1 MQIQNKKG
9 IFDVKYKVNYGNHVG
24 VFPKSVF
31 DVISRAGGVELKVL
45 LGICSSEGSV
55 DTKKLA
61 KLISCAESDVKDAIS
76 FWRGAGIIEPCDDKE
91 AKSEAV
97 SVEVQEKPSK
107 AKPEG
112 KSAVTEVKSE
122 EKKLKSAN
130 ELPKYSSEE
139 LADILETRENIVSL
153 INECQN
159 IIGKVFNLKEISVII
174 GLIDY
179 LGLDPEYIL
188 ILLTYCV
195 SIDKKS
201 LHYVETTAFS
211 LYDAGITEAGQ
222 LTEEIRRRELAASS
236 EGQIRKIFGIGARA
250 FTSKEKK
257 FIYTWLNDMRYTVEI
272 VTKAYEVSAN
282 ATGKASFPYTN
293 AVLER
298 WNSENLRTIEEIEAA
313 ERQKEQGNAQGAAE
327 QNGSFDTDDFFA
339 AAVRRSLGG

>member
-1 MQIQNKKG
+1 M
-9 IFDVKYKVNYGNHVG
+9 KYKVNYGNHVG

-31 DVISRAGGVELKVL
+31 DVLSRAGGVELKVL
-45 LGICSSEGSV
+45 LGICSFEGNIDV
-55 DTKKLA
+55 KKLA
-61 KLISCAESDVKDAIS
+61 KLVSCSEGDVKDAIS
-76 FWRGAGIIEPCDDKE
+76 FWRGAGVIELGDENADKAVKANADKQDNTVVE
-91 AKSEAV
+91 AQKTDIAEH
-97 SVEVQEKPSK
+97 
-107 AKPEG
+107 
-112 KSAVTEVKSE
+112 KSADSP
-122 EKKLKSAN
+122 KKLKREI

-139 LADILETRENIVSL
+139 LADILETRENIVTL

-201 LHYVETTAFS
+201 LHYIETTAFS

-222 LTEEIRRRELAASS
+222 LTEEIRRRELAASN
-236 EGQIRKIFGIGARA
+236 EGQIRKLFGMGSRA
-250 FTSKEKK
+250 FTTKEKNFVYK
-257 FIYTWLNDMRYTVEI
+257 WLNDMRYTI
-272 VTKAYEVSAN
+272 DIITKAYEITADSKA
-282 ATGKASFPYTN
+282 GASFPYTN

-313 ERQKEQGNAQGAAE
+313 EKQKEQGKEQGALE
-327 QNGSFDTDDFFA
+327 QSSSFDTDDFFA

>member
-1 MQIQNKKG
+1 M
-9 IFDVKYKVNYGNHVG
+9 KYRINYGTGVG

-31 DVISRAGGVELKVL
+31 DVISRAGAGELKVL
-45 LGICSSEGSV
+45 LGICSCDGSV
-55 DTKKLA
+55 DVKKLST
-61 KLISCAESDVKDAIS
+61 LIGISESDIKDAIS
-76 FWRGAGIIEPCDDKE
+76 FWRGAGILELLDEKAEKVAEAPKIEEKDKNKNE
-91 AKSEAV
+91 D
-97 SVEVQEKPSK
+97 
-107 AKPEG
+107 
-112 KSAVTEVKSE
+112 
-122 EKKLKSAN
+122 KKLKRAN
-130 ELPKYSSEE
+130 ELPHYSSEE
-139 LADILETRENIVSL
+139 LANILEARGDMVSL

-179 LGLDPEYIL
+179 LGLDSEYIL

-222 LTEEIRRRELAASS
+222 LTEEIRRRELAASN
-236 EGQIRKIFGIGARA
+236 EGKIRKIFGIGARA

-257 FIYTWLNDMRYTVEI
+257 FIYAWLNDMRYTVEI

>member
-1 MQIQNKKG
+1 M
-9 IFDVKYKVNYGNHVG
+9 KYKINYGNHVG

-45 LGICSSEGSV
+45 LGICSTEGSV
-55 DTKKLA
+55 DVKKLA
-61 KLISCAESDVKDAIS
+61 KLISCSEGDVKDAIS
-76 FWRGAGIIEPCDDKE
+76 FWRGAGIIEICDDKSAIE
-91 AKSEAV
+91 ESVADEVKQKPRKQKNESKTVSIEEKSED
-97 SVEVQEKPSK
+97 
-107 AKPEG
+107 
-112 KSAVTEVKSE
+112 
-122 EKKLKSAN
+122 KKLKRAN

-139 LADILETRENIVSL
+139 LADILETRDNVVSL

-179 LGLDPEYIL
+179 LGLDPEYVL

-201 LHYVETTAFS
+201 LHYVESTAFS
-211 LYDAGITEAGQ
+211 LYDAGITEAAE
-222 LTEEIRRRELAASS
+222 LTEEIRRRELAASN
-236 EGQIRKIFGIGARA
+236 EGQIRKLFGIGARA

-257 FIYTWLNDMRYTVEI
+257 FIYAWLNDMRYNVEI
-272 VTKAYEVSAN
+272 ITRAYEVSAN
-282 ATGKASFPYTN
+282 ATGNASFPYTN

-298 WNSENLRTIEEIEAA
+298 WNSENLRTVEEIEAA
-313 ERQKEQGNAQGAAE
+313 EREKAQGKEQSAAE
-327 QNGSFDTDDFFA
+327 QSGSFDTDDFFA

>member
-1 MQIQNKKG
+1 M
-9 IFDVKYKVNYGNHVG
+9 KYKINYGYEVG
-24 VFPKSVF
+24 VFPKRIF
-31 DVISRAGGVELKVL
+31 DVISRAGTAELKVL
-45 LGICSSEGSV
+45 LGICSLEGSV

-61 KLISCAESDVKDAIS
+61 RLISCSEGDVRDAIS
-76 FWRGAGIIEPCDDKE
+76 FWRGAGIVELCDEKTENAVKEDADK
-91 AKSEAV
+91 
-97 SVEVQEKPSK
+97 QEKTVAEAQK
-107 AKPEG
+107 AD
-112 KSAVTEVKSE
+112 SAEQNSAE
-122 EKKLKSAN
+122 SEKKLKRSN
-130 ELPKYSSEE
+130 ELPRYTSEE
-139 LADILETRENIVSL
+139 LACILETREDVVSL
-153 INECQN
+153 INESQN
-159 IIGKVFNLKEISVII
+159 IMGKVFNLKEISVII

-179 LGLDPEYIL
+179 LGLDSEYIL

-201 LHYVETTAFS
+201 LHYVESTAFS

-257 FIYTWLNDMRYTVEI
+257 FIYTWLNDMRYNVEI

-313 ERQKEQGNAQGAAE
+313 EKQKEQGNAQGAAE
-327 QNGSFDTDDFFA
+327 QSSSFDTDDFFA